1 MRRRT
6 LNVDLAVGAAGETQ
20 ARETLPGCVMGNLP
34 HQYELFAEEQVLN
47 LAFSDGAPHSF
58 TILLGEPRSERDVR
72 NEFAFSLRWECED
85 IPDRLV
91 AGLMPPNEPR
101 SPRHADVE
109 VFFRA
114 GICDP
119 VIRNGT
125 NGQATDSCT
134 KRADKLGFAAGCV
147 QLTGADQGD
156 VGIGWGADTA
166 SRQCGNASRVSRGKR
181 DTDIISHLARIH
193 G

>member
-1 MRRRT
+1 
-6 LNVDLAVGAAGETQ
+6 
-20 ARETLPGCVMGNLP
+20 MGNLP
-34 HQYELFAEEQVLN
+34 HQYELFAKKHVLN
-47 LAFSDGAPHSF
+47 LAFSDGAPHGF
-58 TILLGEPRSERDVR
+58 AIFLGEPRSERDVR
-72 NEFAFSLRWECED
+72 SEFAFSLRWKCED
-85 IPDRLV
+85 TPNRLV
-91 AGLMPPNEPR
+91 ASLMPPNEPR

-134 KRADKLGFAAGCV
+134 KRADKPGFAAGCV
-147 QLTGADQGD
+147 QLTRTDQGY

-166 SRQCGNASRVSRGKR
+166 LRQCGNASRVSRRKR
-181 DTDIISHLARIH
+181 NTDIISHLARIH